1 MVNFENVNRLDE
13 LIQKLWKYRLSPKTP
28 TVRTRMVSMCYNLQ
42 PISSFVLHFSVA
54 LAPFCY
60 DLYAVFLNA
69 AKLPYPGA
77 DRSDVD

>member
-1 MVNFENVNRLDE
+1 
-13 LIQKLWKYRLSPKTP
+13 
-28 TVRTRMVSMCYNLQ
+28 MVSLSYNLQ

-69 AKLPYPGA
+69 AKLPDPGA
-77 DRSDVD
+77 DRSEVD

>member
-1 MVNFENVNRLDE
+1 
-13 LIQKLWKYRLSPKTP
+13 
-28 TVRTRMVSMCYNLQ
+28 MVSLCYNLQ

-77 DRSDVD
+77 DRSEVDQLEKNCYFFSSQGRDSGSKSKGD